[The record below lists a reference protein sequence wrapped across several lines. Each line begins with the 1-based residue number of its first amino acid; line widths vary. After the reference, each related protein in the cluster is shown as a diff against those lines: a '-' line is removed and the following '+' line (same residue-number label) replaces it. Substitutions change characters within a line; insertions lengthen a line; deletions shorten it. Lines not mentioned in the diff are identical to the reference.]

1 MPCRCYA
8 ASAPHHA
15 SHATAPQVGP
25 ATAKRLASRGL
36 ETVDE
41 LLRAATADFPKSD
54 AKKAVRPRT
63 LHAARAHTARTLH
76 APAAAHA
83 HRAPLMRPSRTL
95 DSPGARLL
103 QEAPHGRREP
113 REPRQ
118 ALRRVRACRARRA
131 RREPLG
137 AW

>member
-41 LLRAATADFPKSD
+41 LLRAASADFPKSD

-63 LHAARAHTARTLH
+63 LHAARAHAARTLH
-76 APAAAHA
+76 APAAHA
-83 HRAPLMRPSRTL
+83 HRAPLMRPSRSTL
-95 DSPGARLL
+95 
-103 QEAPHGRREP
+103 Q
-113 REPRQ
+113 
-118 ALRRVRACRARRA
+118 VRAYCKRHLTGIVNPVNLAKLSAACERAELAA
-131 RREPLG
+131 RGEE
-137 AW
+137 